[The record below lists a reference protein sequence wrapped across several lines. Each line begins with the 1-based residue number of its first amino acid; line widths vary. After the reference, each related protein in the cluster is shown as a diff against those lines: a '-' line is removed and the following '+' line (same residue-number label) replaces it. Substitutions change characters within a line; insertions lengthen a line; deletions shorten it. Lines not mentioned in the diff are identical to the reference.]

1 MSDRWNDD
9 RLDRLAALVEANE
22 VQVSA
27 NSRDIAALGELI
39 ATNSRD
45 IAALRTSTASN
56 TTAIEQLAAIAHTQ
70 QQTLNAISS
79 GFEILTQEIRG
90 LRAENRR
97 ILTHLFG
104 QNRED

>member
-1 MSDRWNDD
+1 MMTGSIAS
-9 RLDRLAALVEANE
+9 AALVEANE
-22 VQVSA
+22 IQISA
-27 NSRDIAALGELI
+27 NSRDIAALRESI
-39 ATNSRD
+39 AANSRD
-45 IAALRTSTASN
+45 IAALRALTASN
-56 TTAIEQLAAIAHTQ
+56 ATAVEQLAAIAQTQ

-104 QNRED
+104 QNGEG